1 MVLYGSYTI
10 NINEKARKARKA
22 IVRDRK
28 EFTKKWFEF
37 GETQNI
43 VVANF
48 QVF

>member
-10 NINEKARKARKA
+10 NINEKARKA

-28 EFTKKWFEF
+28 EFKKKWFEF